1 MNIDYG
7 KLRVLLQAMLLGAFA
22 SLGACSND
30 DGPRDVPPFNDPNA
44 TMTIETFG
52 VTGNADVVSGV
63 VQIEPKSST
72 KTGLFTVGWTVKGNN
87 TYTARVYIS
96 ADNVRDSADI
106 KIHEGCGKIA
116 ATDTCRSNALP
127 ACTFEHINI
136 NTNTISC
143 ATPSGSPLVVDVTAV
158 IPIVIPIVTPR
169 TSVPAYI
176 IMEACNPNLTC
187 FPTSL
192 AQAIRVR
199 FY

>member
-1 MNIDYG
+1 MNTNNG
-7 KLRVLLQAMLLGAFA
+7 KWRALLQVILLGGFA
-22 SLGACSND
+22 SLGACGKD
-30 DGPRDVPPFNDPNA
+30 DSPSDVPPFNNPNA

-52 VTGNADVVSGV
+52 VTGNAPVVSEV

-72 KTGLFTVGWTVKGNN
+72 KTGLFTVGWTVKGND

-96 ADNVRDSADI
+96 ANNVRDSADI

-116 ATDTCRSNALP
+116 ATDICRSNALP
-127 ACTFEHINI
+127 ACTFENINI

-143 ATPSGSPLVVDVTAV
+143 ATPSGSPVVDVTAV
-158 IPIVIPIVTPR
+158 IPIVTPIVTPR
-169 TSVPAYI
+169 TSVLAYI

-187 FPTSL
+187 FPTSS
-192 AQAIRVR
+192 AQAIQVR